1 VVAWLAGLGVVLSL
15 VLAQGAGEIAAALAL
30 VGASAGLPGIAHLAT
45 LLADTLGW
53 RALLRPAARPSLA
66 ALLWQR
72 WIGASIKVSCRW
84 RRSAATSCAPACSPA
99 AGRRA
104 PPPGRASWS
113 T

>member
-72 WIGASIKVSCRW
+72 WIGASTASCRW

-104 PPPGRASWS
+104 PPGRASWS